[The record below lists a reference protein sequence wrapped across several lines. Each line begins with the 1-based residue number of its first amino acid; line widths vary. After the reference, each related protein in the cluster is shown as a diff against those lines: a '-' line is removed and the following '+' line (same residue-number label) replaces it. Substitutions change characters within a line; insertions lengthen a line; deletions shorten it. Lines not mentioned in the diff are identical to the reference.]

1 MLNSLLQTL
10 AEILATGTALASTEQ
25 IDFSHPSMF
34 LREAGRGSS
43 LNLHLYD
50 VRASRQMPSMGRQVE
65 RHYEGG
71 RPVARIQRG
80 ASWFDVS
87 ILLTVRDQT
96 VLGEHRLFS
105 EALSLLMRHPSLR
118 EEFLAS
124 DLQGYGDLPISLS
137 RDPPIDIGSLWSS
150 LSAPIR
156 PAIYL
161 TVTVP
166 FNPWKKT
173 TVPLV
178 VERHLGE
185 SSRFPGSMGEELAAR
200 QVAIAGLVKNE
211 LTRRPIKK
219 VKVMLEG
226 TEKAV
231 TTDLEG
237 LFFFENLRAGSY
249 ILQLKRFGYQT
260 QNCNVLVDQKI
271 DTPKEIFLMPS

>member
-10 AEILATGTALASTEQ
+10 AEILASGTALASTEQ
-25 IDFSHPSMF
+25 IDFSHPSAF
-34 LREAGRGSS
+34 LRETGRGSS

-50 VRASRQMPSMGRQVE
+50 VRASQQMPLMGRQVE

-71 RPVARIQRG
+71 RPVASIQRA

-105 EALSLLMRHPSLR
+105 EALALLMRHPVLR
-118 EEFLAS
+118 EEFLVS

-166 FNPWKKT
+166 FNPWHKT

-178 VERHLGE
+178 VERRLRE
-185 SSRFPGSMGEELAAR
+185 SSRFPDSMGEDLAAHR
-200 QVAIAGLVKNE
+200 VAIAGLVKNE

-219 VKVMLEG
+219 VRVMLEG
-226 TEKAV
+226 TEKSV
-231 TTDLEG
+231 TTNPEG
-237 LFFFENLRAGSY
+237 LFFFENLRTGSY
-249 ILQLKRFGYQT
+249 VLQLMRFGYQA
-260 QNCNVLVDQKI
+260 QSCSVLVDQQI
-271 DTPKEIFLMPS
+271 DTPQEIFLMPS